1 MSKYLTVYKN
11 SLSSFL
17 QYRLNL
23 GLILIS
29 QSISLSGLLYIW
41 IAIYSGGQTVGSY
54 TLTGILTYYL
64 VLTLLRT
71 TISEG
76 VGMGFEVV
84 NDIND
89 GVITNYLLKPFSY
102 PLEKLVKLFGQATI
116 NTLFMA
122 PIAVLIGFLLKNYI
136 NLPSLTN
143 FIQFIGLAFIALIFY
158 YLIYFL
164 TALSSFW
171 VTHGG
176 NFIYATIIIS
186 NFLNGGTLPLDLFP
200 AWYQSISIYL
210 PFQYLLYIPIQGYF
224 GNIENWLFTLSI
236 ALVWIIIFIIITKI
250 IWKMGIKKFEAV
262 GR

>member
-23 GLILIS
+23 GLILIG
-29 QSISLSGLLYIW
+29 QAISLSGLLYIW
-41 IAIYSGGQTVGSY
+41 IAIYKDGQTVGSY

-64 VLTLLRT
+64 ILTLLRT

-84 NDIND
+84 HDINE

-122 PIAVLIGFLLKNYI
+122 PIAIFIGFLLRDYI
-136 NLPSLTN
+136 QLPSLTN
-143 FIQFIGLAFIALIFY
+143 FLQFVGLALVALTLY
-158 YLIYFL
+158 YLLYFL

-176 NFIYATIIIS
+176 NFIYATIITS

-200 AWYQSISIYL
+200 TWFQSISAYL
-210 PFQYLLYIPIQGYF
+210 PFQYFLYIPIQGYF

-236 ALVWIIIFIIITKI
+236 ALAWIIIFIIIVWTV
-250 IWKMGIKKFEAV
+250 WKMGIKKFEAV